1 VLLAILACLP
11 NAADPPEA
19 PRQWGPPPPALRQ
32 EATPT
37 GGVGARAVAGV
48 TPLWPYARGTV
59 SSAVSVQGTR
69 VRVRG
74 VRWESVAPGQWRLP
88 LPLVPGLLLNGVRVD
103 DVPCASPAPDCSL
116 SDGRI
121 AVGGVTDTPRRLAFN
136 VPPELA
142 LREASIRGRKP
153 EKSALSAVAYRID
166 DEPEPV
172 VALGEKAVQ
181 VTLAQVGNGAV
192 LTFRPRFL
200 RSSLFSGEV
209 PPIPL
214 EVVGTRS
221 GGEPTV
227 VWTGLLDPGLAPA
240 PEGSEAAAADA
251 QRVSVPLDPAVFQAW
266 SMIVLKAAGR
276 PQDALAGV
284 TVLAD
289 LAIETGP
296 K

>member
-1 VLLAILACLP
+1 
-11 NAADPPEA
+11 
-19 PRQWGPPPPALRQ
+19 
-32 EATPT
+32 
-37 GGVGARAVAGV
+37 
-48 TPLWPYARGTV
+48 
-59 SSAVSVQGTR
+59 
-69 VRVRG
+69 
-74 VRWESVAPGQWRLP
+74 
-88 LPLVPGLLLNGVRVD
+88 
-103 DVPCASPAPDCSL
+103 
-116 SDGRI
+116 
-121 AVGGVTDTPRRLAFN
+121 
-136 VPPELA
+136 
-142 LREASIRGRKP
+142 
-153 EKSALSAVAYRID
+153 
-166 DEPEPV
+166 

-227 VWTGLLDPGLAPA
+227 VWTGLLDPG
-240 PEGSEAAAADA
+240 PEGSEATAAADA

-289 LAIETGP
+289 LSVEVGP

>member
-1 VLLAILACLP
+1 MIALLLALLACLP
-11 NAADPPEA
+11 NASDPPVS
-19 PRQWGPPPPALRQ
+19 PHDWGPPPPALRQ
-32 EATPT
+32 ETTLP
-37 GGVGARAVAGV
+37 GGVGARVVAGR
-48 TPLWPYARGTV
+48 TPLWPYARGAV

-74 VRWESVAPGQWRLP
+74 VRWEAAEPGTWRLP
-88 LPLVPGLLLNGVRVD
+88 VPLVADLVLNGVRVD
-103 DVPCASPAPDCSL
+103 DAPCAAPSPDCSL
-116 SDGRI
+116 SEGRL
-121 AVGGVTDTPRRLAFN
+121 AVGGLAGAPRRLAFN

-142 LREASIRGRKP
+142 LREARLRGRNP

-192 LTFRPRFL
+192 LEFRPRFL
-200 RSSLFSGEV
+200 RSVLFDGQV
-209 PPIPL
+209 APIPL

-221 GGEPTV
+221 GGAPNV
-227 VWTGLLDPGLAPA
+227 VWTGQLDPAA
-240 PEGSEAAAADA
+240 SEA
-251 QRVSVPLDPAVFQAW
+251 QRVSIPLDPAIFQAW
-266 SMIVLKAAGR
+266 SMIVIKAGAP

-289 LAIETGP
+289 LAVQAGP